1 MGAIFSHHRHH
12 QNKNKKPKVQITD
25 HDRAVL
31 DLKAAKD
38 RLKRYQ
44 VKVSQSVSQI
54 SRWLAREG
62 LGFGVWGWVGT
73 HGWRDDDGGGGCV
86 D

>member
-1 MGAIFSHHRHH
+1 MGGIFSHHHH
-12 QNKNKKPKVQITD
+12 KKKKPAPNRVQITD

-44 VKVSQSVSQI
+44 VKVSQ
-54 SRWLAREG
+54 W
-62 LGFGVWGWVGT
+62 
-73 HGWRDDDGGGGCV
+73 GGCCV
-86 D
+86 GEGMGMGGMD

>member
-1 MGAIFSHHRHH
+1 MGGIFSHHHGRHH
-12 QNKNKKPKVQITD
+12 NKHKKPRVEVTD

-44 VKVSQSVSQI
+44 VKVS
-54 SRWLAREG
+54 E
-62 LGFGVWGWVGT
+62 
-73 HGWRDDDGGGGCV
+73 
-86 D
+86 